1 MELQNDAS
9 LTRTLNER
17 IRAIT
22 AGAAGN
28 VLEWYDYGIY
38 GTLAPIISTVF
49 FPAKNPITS
58 LLLTFIVFGV
68 GFVMRPLGAV
78 IFGHIGD
85 KYGRKASLSLT
96 IIIMALGTFCI
107 SLIPSYE
114 SIGIL
119 APILLTCCRL
129 LQGVSTGGEWGGS
142 TAFIVEYASETRR
155 GFYGSW
161 QQVSTIGGL
170 MLGSLVGVILTNV
183 LSPEMLHAWGWRI
196 PFVFGIVLGFVGWYM
211 RLKIND
217 TPAYQEAESKSDV
230 TDSPIIN
237 GVKTNYIGIL
247 KAMGLTLG
255 WTVSFYILLTFM
267 PTYINKILKLPLNLS
282 LLSNFFSYIVLM
294 FFMPVMGYLSD
305 RIGRKPVI
313 AMSCLCF
320 ALFTYPIFMFI
331 SDGSFTKLVIA
342 QLALGFF
349 LSMFSGPCVAFI
361 AEIFPTN
368 VRCSTLSIGYNVVV
382 ALAGGMTPFI
392 ATYLVSIT
400 NNNLAPSFYVI
411 GATVITLLTLFT
423 LEETFNKPLK

>member
-9 LTRTLNER
+9 LTRPLNER

-49 FPAKNPITS
+49 FPAKDPITS
-58 LLLTFIVFGV
+58 LLLTFVVFGV

-114 SIGIL
+114 SIGIF

-142 TAFIVEYASETRR
+142 TAFIVEYASEKRR

-183 LSPEMLHAWGWRI
+183 LSPEALHDWGWRI
-196 PFVFGIVLGFVGWYM
+196 PFIFGIALGVIGWYM
-211 RLKIND
+211 RLKIDD
-217 TPAYQEAESKSDV
+217 TPAYQEVESKSDV
-230 TDSPIIN
+230 TDSPIIS
-237 GVKTNYIGIL
+237 GVKTNSTGIL

-294 FFMPVMGYLSD
+294 FFMPIMGYLSD
-305 RIGRKPVI
+305 RIGRKPII

-320 ALFTYPIFMFI
+320 AIFTYPIFMFI
-331 SDGSFTKLVIA
+331 SDGSFIKLVIA

-368 VRCSTLSIGYNVVV
+368 VRCSTLSIGYNIVV

-392 ATYLVSIT
+392 ATYLVSAT

-411 GATVITLLTLFT
+411 AASIITLLTLFT
-423 LEETFNKPLK
+423 LEETYNKPLK

>member
-1 MELQNDAS
+1 M
-9 LTRTLNER
+9 
-17 IRAIT
+17 
-22 AGAAGN
+22 
-28 VLEWYDYGIY
+28 LEWYDYGIY

-49 FPAKNPITS
+49 SPAKNPITS

-217 TPAYQEAESKSDV
+217 TPAYQEAESKNDV
-230 TDSPIIN
+230 TDSPIIS
-237 GVKTNYIGIL
+237 GIKTNSIGIL

-331 SDGSFTKLVIA
+331 SDGSFIKLVIA

-368 VRCSTLSIGYNVVV
+368 VRCSTLSIGYNIVV

-423 LEETFNKPLK
+423 LEETYNKPLK

>member
-183 LSPEMLHAWGWRI
+183 LSPEMLHALGMAYTICFWHCFRI
-196 PFVFGIVLGFVGWYM
+196 CW
-211 RLKIND
+211 
-217 TPAYQEAESKSDV
+217 
-230 TDSPIIN
+230 
-237 GVKTNYIGIL
+237 
-247 KAMGLTLG
+247 
-255 WTVSFYILLTFM
+255 
-267 PTYINKILKLPLNLS
+267 
-282 LLSNFFSYIVLM
+282 
-294 FFMPVMGYLSD
+294 
-305 RIGRKPVI
+305 
-313 AMSCLCF
+313 
-320 ALFTYPIFMFI
+320 
-331 SDGSFTKLVIA
+331 LVYA
-342 QLALGFF
+342 A
-349 LSMFSGPCVAFI
+349 
-361 AEIFPTN
+361 
-368 VRCSTLSIGYNVVV
+368 
-382 ALAGGMTPFI
+382 
-392 ATYLVSIT
+392 
-400 NNNLAPSFYVI
+400 
-411 GATVITLLTLFT
+411 
-423 LEETFNKPLK
+423 